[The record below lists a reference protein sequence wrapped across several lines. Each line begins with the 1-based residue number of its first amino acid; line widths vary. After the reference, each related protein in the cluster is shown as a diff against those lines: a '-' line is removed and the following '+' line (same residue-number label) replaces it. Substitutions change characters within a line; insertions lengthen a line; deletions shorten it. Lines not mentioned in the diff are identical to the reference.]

1 MHRKGCINKSLRQ
14 GTIADVTAA
23 NNPFGITAAKHFL
36 LEVGNI
42 QGMKTIKCKKNGST
56 APAMLPKKKKVAVSL
71 PPSKKNAHN
80 EGSLWADKKLVTK
93 MDFHSQ

>member
-1 MHRKGCINKSLRQ
+1 LHRKGCINKSLRQ

-42 QGMKTIKCKKNGST
+42 RGMKTIKCKKKMVAQPSHAT
-56 APAMLPKKKKVAVSL
+56 KEKKES
-71 PPSKKNAHN
+71 
-80 EGSLWADKKLVTK
+80 GSLAATK
-93 MDFHSQ
+93 IEYDIHHL

>member
-1 MHRKGCINKSLRQ
+1 LHRKGCINKSLRQ

-56 APAMLPKKKKVAVSL
+56 APAMLPKKKKES
-71 PPSKKNAHN
+71 
-80 EGSLWADKKLVTK
+80 GSLAATQKKCP
-93 MDFHSQ
+93 Q